1 MKRKSKVKT
10 SQWSKF
16 EGIALNIS
24 DPFEQFLALE
34 LKKAKVS
41 YKAKNR

>member
-1 MKRKSKVKT
+1 MKRKSKVKA

-16 EGIALNIS
+16 DGITLYLN

-41 YKAKNR
+41 YKAKK